1 MCATCGCGDPKN
13 KHGKKTMKE
22 ANAMGAKKA
31 PAKKAA
37 AKKDAKKMPAF
48 LMKKEDKKGKK

>member
-31 PAKKAA
+31 A

>member
-13 KHGKKTMKE
+13 KHGKNTMKE

-37 AKKDAKKMPAF
+37 AKKADTKPAF
-48 LMKKEDKKGKK
+48 LQKKGKK

>member
-13 KHGKKTMKE
+13 KHGKKTLKD
-22 ANAMGAKKA
+22 ANKAGAKKA

-37 AKKDAKKMPAF
+37 AKKDDKKPAF
-48 LMKKEDKKGKK
+48 LQKKDKK